1 MTTPD
6 NGQLLSIEELPPLQD
21 HRLYEAHETSRYTR
35 MSARWL
41 NRAAGAD
48 QIQHTRLGKFKRW
61 SAQNIRDIVAG
72 VPHKPA
78 HKSRVK
84 SAA

>member
-1 MTTPD
+1 MTTPHT
-6 NGQLLSIEELPPLQD
+6 GLLLSIEELPPLQD
-21 HRLYEAHETSRYTR
+21 HRLYEVHEASQYTR

-48 QIQHTRLGKFKRW
+48 RIQHTRLGKFKRW

-72 VPHKPA
+72 VPHKSA
-78 HKSRVK
+78 HKSRAK